1 MVNGDTYSRAR
12 WVSYAVGTV
21 VTSVVGTK
29 GVGAVSKT
37 GTAAKVTTKVK
48 TKKQIRNSTK
58 SDNGLKTN
66 R

>member
-29 GVGAVSKT
+29 GVGAVSKQ
-37 GTAAKVTTKVK
+37 AQPPK
-48 TKKQIRNSTK
+48 
-58 SDNGLKTN
+58 
-66 R
+66 